1 MTAAAAEIDDIEMAS
16 ETEEKEAE
24 EKKEG
29 EKKDPNLLSV
39 EDIREHCK
47 LIKRSVET
55 KEPRF
60 VLRVLRSLP
69 ATRKKTNAIVLRT
82 IVKGFFTCNEQE
94 KEKLLEYVENAAELE
109 GVPQLL
115 RGKNASTPLIPE
127 VDSYLSLLVLIHLID
142 NKKANMAVDCAAH
155 LMTKLESQNRRT
167 MDMISSK
174 CYFYYVRSY
183 EMVGRLA
190 ETRDVLHSRLRTAT
204 LRNDFEG
211 QAVLIN
217 CLLRNYLH
225 YNLYN
230 QADKLVLKSTFP
242 EQASNNEWARYYYY
256 LGRIKATQLDYS
268 VAHKHLLQSSR
279 KAPQNSAAGFRQHV
293 AKLSVTVEL
302 LLGNIPERSS
312 FLAPQLKK
320 ALAPYLQL
328 TQAVKSGDL
337 IRFGEVLENFRDQ
350 FVADHTYTLILR
362 LHHNVVKTA
371 VRTISLAYTR
381 ITFADIAQKLLL
393 DSPEDAE
400 FIVAKAIRDGVIEAV
415 LDHENGWMQSK
426 DTSDIYSTKEPQLAF
441 NQRIEF
447 CLDLHNHSVK
457 AMRFPPKSYNKEL
470 ESAEDRREREAQDL
484 ELAKEMAEDDDDAY

>member
-302 LLGNIPERSS
+302 LLGNIPER
-312 FLAPQLKK
+312 
-320 ALAPYLQL
+320 
-328 TQAVKSGDL
+328 
-337 IRFGEVLENFRDQ
+337 
-350 FVADHTYTLILR
+350 
-362 LHHNVVKTA
+362 
-371 VRTISLAYTR
+371 
-381 ITFADIAQKLLL
+381 
-393 DSPEDAE
+393 
-400 FIVAKAIRDGVIEAV
+400 
-415 LDHENGWMQSK
+415 
-426 DTSDIYSTKEPQLAF
+426 
-441 NQRIEF
+441 
-447 CLDLHNHSVK
+447 
-457 AMRFPPKSYNKEL
+457 
-470 ESAEDRREREAQDL
+470 
-484 ELAKEMAEDDDDAY
+484 